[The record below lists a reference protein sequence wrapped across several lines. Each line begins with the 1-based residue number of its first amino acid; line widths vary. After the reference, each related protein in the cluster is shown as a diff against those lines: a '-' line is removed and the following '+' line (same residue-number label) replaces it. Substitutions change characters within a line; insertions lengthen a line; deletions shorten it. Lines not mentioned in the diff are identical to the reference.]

1 MSPRSLIALP
11 VFVFSLLLCADAQK
25 ALLCVAL
32 ANAFGY
38 AWGYLVLDGLIL
50 NGGRSPAVLYYLLFV
65 LAVGPFTYVGYGG
78 LRDRMIYLGYPALQI
93 HLFQP
98 LAALTVPAASFA
110 ARVLKGTP
118 LGEPEDYLRRSLIE
132 ALIGVPAW
140 MFLLTLAL

>member
-11 VFVFSLLLCADAQK
+11 IFVFSLLLCADAQK
-25 ALLCVAL
+25 ALLCIAL

-38 AWGYLVLDGLIL
+38 VWGYLVL
-50 NGGRSPAVLYYLLFV
+50 NGERGPAGLYYLLFV
-65 LAVGPFTYVGYGG
+65 LAVGPFTYFGYGD
-78 LRDRMIYLGYPALQI
+78 LRDRMIYLEYPALQV

-110 ARVLKGTP
+110 ARVLKSTP
-118 LGEPEDYLRRSLIE
+118 LGEPEEYFRRSLIE
-132 ALIGVPAW
+132 ALIGAPAW